1 MNRLEH
7 AIVTDGEINQG
18 KYSDTGNDRMAQ
30 YPTERGLEI
39 IKQHVVDKPAHWPSS
54 SNFDPPLYQNCPAEK
69 RLILPTSV
77 LHPTWYQKPPPSLWQ
92 SR

>member
-1 MNRLEH
+1 MDRLEH

-39 IKQHVVDKPAHWPSS
+39 IKQRVVDKPAH
-54 SNFDPPLYQNCPAEK
+54 
-69 RLILPTSV
+69 
-77 LHPTWYQKPPPSLWQ
+77 
-92 SR
+92 

>member
-39 IKQHVVDKPAHWPSS
+39 IKQHVVDKRSLAI
-54 SNFDPPLYQNCPAEK
+54 
-69 RLILPTSV
+69 LI
-77 LHPTWYQKPPPSLWQ
+77 QF
-92 SR
+92 